1 MINIIT
7 FVLYV
12 CYHNLKKKE
21 LVDKDPSEPIHVLA
35 MNIRI
40 EQKLNRASSENQLVI
55 WNLH

>member
-1 MINIIT
+1 M
-7 FVLYV
+7 YV
-12 CYHNLKKKE
+12 TTIKKKKE

-35 MNIRI
+35 MNRI

>member
-1 MINIIT
+1 M
-7 FVLYV
+7 YV
-12 CYHNLKKKE
+12 TTIKKKKE